1 MELSTLYIPLVFLVP
16 VALGFTLLSAM
27 ASDLDL
33 SRLVA
38 ARSKITSTVKSKIAI
53 KRAQECNG
61 CYA

>member
-1 MELSTLYIPLVFLVP
+1 MDLSTIYIALVFLVP

-33 SRLVA
+33 AGFVA
-38 ARSKITSTVKSKIAI
+38 AKPKATSTA
-53 KRAQECNG
+53 KRQVVINRAKDDVG